1 MKRAE
6 LLITNL
12 NDIQRAWQAAK
23 DSERV
28 TMTDYAK
35 IIMLGL
41 EHLSFTCQ
49 YICQYQPDNKACAR
63 VSNRL
68 IDLRLAIQSCLDQD
82 IHTTYSA
89 RLIAAY
95 NMRDLNRAIQN
106 AIELEGLHYSEIDDL
121 TESIC
126 GIDALCKAKV
136 PRKLVRQLR
145 RDAGYVSKINGKDS
159 AHSVTG
165 DSGYDSFIGF

>member
-1 MKRAE
+1 
-6 LLITNL
+6 
-12 NDIQRAWQAAK
+12 
-23 DSERV
+23 
-28 TMTDYAK
+28 
-35 IIMLGL
+35 
-41 EHLSFTCQ
+41 
-49 YICQYQPDNKACAR
+49 
-63 VSNRL
+63 
-68 IDLRLAIQSCLDQD
+68 
-82 IHTTYSA
+82 
-89 RLIAAY
+89 
-95 NMRDLNRAIQN
+95 MRDLNRAIQN
-106 AIELEGLHYSEIDDL
+106 AIELEGLHYSDIEQLIDDL